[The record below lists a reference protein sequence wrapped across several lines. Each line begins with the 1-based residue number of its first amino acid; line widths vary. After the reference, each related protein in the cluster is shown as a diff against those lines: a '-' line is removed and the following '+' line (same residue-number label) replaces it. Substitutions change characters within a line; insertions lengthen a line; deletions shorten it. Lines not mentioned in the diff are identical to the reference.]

1 MYKVLFASL
10 VAGKSPSSA
19 GDGEVPTW
27 WRESTLNPATKQI
40 LPRTCAGLRP
50 AQGSAQL
57 SPEPP
62 APGGRPA
69 APALLTWQLVE
80 LLC

>member
-1 MYKVLFASL
+1 MEGVHL
-10 VAGKSPSSA
+10 
-19 GDGEVPTW
+19 
-27 WRESTLNPATKQI
+27 ESATKQI

-62 APGGRPA
+62 SPVGRPA